1 VASKTLHQLGDAN
14 GRTLLIVPGA
24 FTTWQAMRPVLDGLQ
39 DFRLLVASLPGHDPQ
54 QAVDFTTVS
63 EVADDIAVQ
72 IPEGHVDYGLGFSI
86 GGMILAEMVSRRLVS
101 LDRAI
106 LDSPSTQRSA
116 LVGWVMRRLMAVEV
130 RNRLAGRPPRLPVL
144 PHSAHLYADL
154 SPASLDAVLRE
165 SFGHHLPAAGLPP
178 DVAVEV
184 WYGEKEMA
192 IHGTA
197 SFRNLIRTTPQATAR
212 IFPGGGHGTLMFEQ
226 PARYTRAARAFFA
239 Q

>member
-1 VASKTLHQLGDAN
+1 
-14 GRTLLIVPGA
+14 
-24 FTTWQAMRPVLDGLQ
+24 MRPVLDGLQ

-165 SFGHHLPAAGLPP
+165 SFGHHLPAAGLPRTSRSRS
-178 DVAVEV
+178 
-184 WYGEKEMA
+184 
-192 IHGTA
+192 GTA
-197 SFRNLIRTTPQATAR
+197 RRKWQFTGQPPSATSSGRRRRPRLGSFQAAATAR
-212 IFPGGGHGTLMFEQ
+212 
-226 PARYTRAARAFFA
+226 
-239 Q
+239 